1 MRAIVGRL
9 SDLSLAELLRLLAA
23 ASASGELTLRN
34 NEGECKVRVAAGMV
48 EGVFSPPVLVAF
60 HRREG
65 SFTFRPGPVPAE
77 GAWQPMEEFLVRLA
91 RSPLAPVA
99 EDKDELSELR
109 ESLSEVAPVSS
120 GRRVFVA
127 TGDPRPYRGLEVEWG
142 RRGWE
147 LRVGFGPA
155 WPEGERF
162 DAVVVHLPGSATL
175 AGQADHWLGV
185 LRRAQAVKPP
195 VPVVW
200 VGGLADARLRHEAVQ
215 GGAAF
220 LLPAPAGEA
229 GEAARWFRED
239 LTVVL
244 ERVLAK
250 PPEVGAGEGWA
261 FREFFLA
268 LHAETTPEETR
279 ASLLRLAAHS
289 FSRGLLL
296 AVRDQALD
304 VLGGFG
310 FSPIPRRLPRGI
322 AALEMVVVEGQVL
335 DGRPLEEEVAGLARA
350 GEPLWAFPLRRR
362 DVTVG
367 VLVTC
372 GKKGEADYRELV
384 SLLPGAVPLLGL
396 SL

>member
-9 SDLSLAELLRLLAA
+9 SDLSFPELLRLLAA
-23 ASASGELTLRN
+23 ASASGELALRN
-34 NEGECKVRVAAGMV
+34 SEGECQLRVAAGMV
-48 EGVFSPPVLVAF
+48 EGGFAPPVLAAF

-65 SFTFRPGPVPAE
+65 AFTFRPGPVPAE
-77 GAWQPMEEFLVRLA
+77 GEWQPMEEYLVRLS
-91 RSPLAPVA
+91 RSPWAPAA
-99 EDKDELSELR
+99 EGRDELSELR
-109 ESLSEVAPVSS
+109 ETLSEVAPVSAS
-120 GRRVFVA
+120 RRVLVVA
-127 TGDPRPYRGLEVEWG
+127 GDPRPYRGLEVEWG
-142 RRGWE
+142 KRGWE
-147 LRVGFGPA
+147 LQVTAGPG
-155 WPEGERF
+155 WPEGTSF

-175 AGQADHWLGV
+175 AGQGDHWLAV
-185 LRRAQAVKPP
+185 LRRAQSLQPP

-220 LLPAPAGEA
+220 LLPAPAGEV

-244 ERVLAK
+244 ERLFSK
-250 PPEVGAGEGWA
+250 PQEASGGEGWA

-289 FSRGLLL
+289 FARGLLL
-296 AVRDQALD
+296 GVRDQALD

-310 FSPIPRRLPRGI
+310 FAPIPKRLPRGVT
-322 AALEMVVVEGQVL
+322 ALEAAIADGVVLEGQ
-335 DGRPLEEEVAGLARA
+335 PLGEGVAGLVQA

-362 DVTVG
+362 EETVG
-367 VLVTC
+367 LLVLS
-372 GKKGEADYRELV
+372 GKKGDADHRALV

-396 SL
+396 